1 MNINGEDLGELG
13 GLGDVLPA
21 EVLKKLNEVLERLHQ
36 ADHHHGGNIINIY
49 ASGSQHVD
57 RVEKQY
63 IYALERPLPRPLPHE
78 GGENGEERGWGYS
91 MPEVLS
97 TEAAMEL
104 WKKVLE
110 AGYVDDRYQPA
121 ISRTQS
127 AILADEMA
135 VRLNI
140 KDKWK
145 AFETLWN
152 RRNMYRD
159 YHDALDQ
166 RQSLQFRDTLKVLFR

>member
-1 MNINGEDLGELG
+1 MKTRNDEHGDGLSADDLNH
-13 GLGDVLPA
+13 
-21 EVLKKLNEVLERLHQ
+21 LNRLLEQLHQ
-36 ADHHHGGNIINIY
+36 ADYRILGSIVLNIY
-49 ASGSQHVD
+49 KPGSQHVD
-57 RVEKQY
+57 RVERQY
-63 IYALERPLPRPLPHE
+63 IVASPPNPLPRE
-78 GGENGEERGWGYS
+78 GGGMREERGGGYS
-91 MPEVLS
+91 MPEVLG

-104 WKKVLE
+104 WQKVQE

-135 VRLNI
+135 ARLGI
-140 KDKWK
+140 KEKWK

-166 RQSLQFRDTLKVLFR
+166 RQSLQFRDTLRALFR

>member
-21 EVLKKLNEVLERLHQ
+21 EVLKKLNELLERLHQ

-57 RVEKQY
+57 RVENQY
-63 IYALERPLPRPLPHE
+63 IDSPPRPLSFKE
-78 GGENGEERGWGYS
+78 GEVRDGRTEGNA
-91 MPEVLS
+91 MPEALS

-104 WKKVLE
+104 WQKVLE

-135 VRLNI
+135 VRLSI

-166 RQSLQFRDTLKVLFR
+166 RQSLQFRDTLKALFR

>member
-1 MNINGEDLGELG
+1 MKTRNDEHGDGLSADDLNH
-13 GLGDVLPA
+13 
-21 EVLKKLNEVLERLHQ
+21 LNRLLEQLHQ
-36 ADHHHGGNIINIY
+36 ADYRILGSIVLNIY
-49 ASGSQHVD
+49 KPGSQHVD
-57 RVEKQY
+57 RVERQY
-63 IYALERPLPRPLPHE
+63 IVASPPNPLPRE
-78 GGENGEERGWGYS
+78 GGGMREERGGGYS
-91 MPEVLS
+91 MPEVLG

-104 WKKVLE
+104 WQKVQE

-135 VRLNI
+135 ARLGI
-140 KDKWK
+140 KEKWK

-166 RQSLQFRDTLKVLFR
+166 RQSLQFRDTLKALFR

>member
-1 MNINGEDLGELG
+1 
-13 GLGDVLPA
+13 
-21 EVLKKLNEVLERLHQ
+21 
-36 ADHHHGGNIINIY
+36 
-49 ASGSQHVD
+49 
-57 RVEKQY
+57 
-63 IYALERPLPRPLPHE
+63 
-78 GGENGEERGWGYS
+78 
-91 MPEVLS
+91 MPEVLG

-104 WKKVLE
+104 WQKVQE
-110 AGYVDDRYQPA
+110 AGYVDDRYQPL

-135 VRLNI
+135 ARLGI
-140 KDKWK
+140 KEKWK

-166 RQSLQFRDTLKVLFR
+166 RQSLQFRDTLRALFR